1 MGLREAT
8 FVAVILG
15 ATAVVGAEPRPPKA
29 EPAKRITPAKQSA
42 VAEPKPAEHSAP
54 AAPERP
60 DPAAEEDQ
68 GDLAAEALPPHIVGP
83 RKVDL
88 GNNTTIDLPEGFI
101 LVERAQAQEMAR
113 KEGNSTEGL
122 VALVFKPDSNW
133 TIVIDYDDSGY
144 IDDSDA
150 DDLEADDLLE
160 SYREGTRE
168 QNKTRRALGRPDL
181 EVDGWT
187 EPPRYERA
195 QHHLVWG
202 LVAHTTEDKVV
213 NFFTRILGRTGYLSV
228 NLIDSPERIES
239 SKKDALAILQ
249 ATQFNPGSTYAD
261 HISSD
266 RSSGIGL
273 RGLVLGGAGVAAA
286 TKLGL
291 LAKFGALL
299 LKLLLVL
306 KKGFIVIVLGIG
318 ALFRWLFRR
327 KPPAAESDPMAS
339 QGPPDMPPPP
349 DGMGPG

>member
-8 FVAVILG
+8 FLTVILST
-15 ATAVVGAEPRPPKA
+15 TAIAGAEPRPAKA
-29 EPAKRITPAKQSA
+29 EPAKATKPAKQPA
-42 VAEPKPAEHSAP
+42 AAEPKTAERSAP

-68 GDLAAEALPPHIVGP
+68 DDPAAEALPPQIVGP
-83 RKVDL
+83 RTVDL
-88 GNNTTIDLPEGFI
+88 GHNTTIDLPEGFI
-101 LVERAQAQEMAR
+101 LIERAQAQEIAR
-113 KEGNSTEGL
+113 KAGNSAEGL
-122 VALVFKPDSNW
+122 VALVFRRDSDW

-150 DDLEADDLLE
+150 DDLDADDLLE
-160 SYREGTRE
+160 SYREGTHE
-168 QNKTRRALGRPDL
+168 QNKTRRALGHPDL

-187 EPPRYERA
+187 ERPRYERA

-202 LVAHTTEDKVV
+202 LVAHTTGEKVV
-213 NFFTRILGRTGYLSV
+213 NFFTRILGRNGYLSV
-228 NLIDSPERIES
+228 NLIDSPEQIES
-239 SKKDALAILQ
+239 SKKEALAILQ
-249 ATQFNPGSTYAD
+249 ATRFNPGSTYAD

-266 RSSGIGL
+266 KSSGIGL
-273 RGLVLGGAGVAAA
+273 RGLVLGGTGVAVA

-299 LKLLLVL
+299 LKLVLVL
-306 KKGFIVIVLGIG
+306 KKGFIVIVLGLG

-339 QGPPDMPPPP
+339 QVPPDSLPPP